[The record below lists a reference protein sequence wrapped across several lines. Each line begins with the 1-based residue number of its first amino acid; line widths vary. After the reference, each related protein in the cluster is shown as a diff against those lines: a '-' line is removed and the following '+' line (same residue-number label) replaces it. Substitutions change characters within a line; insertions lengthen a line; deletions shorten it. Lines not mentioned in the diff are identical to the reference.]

1 MMYKRSAGHN
11 NSYSA
16 AEGLL
21 FSKKKQEEVLEEMRV
36 KEGFEKG

>member
-1 MMYKRSAGHN
+1 MTYKRSVGHN

-16 AEGLL
+16 AVRLL
-21 FSKKKQEEVLEEMRV
+21 FSKKKAEFLEEMRV